1 MDIIEQAR
9 ILGKAIQQDERYIRY
24 AKATLQNESN
34 EELQEAIREFNLI
47 RMQLDNKLSADEKD
61 EEAVAELN
69 EKLRSVYA
77 SIMSNNTMVEYNTAK
92 VELDQLMSQ
101 VNIIISKSLDGEDP
115 ETCETTSGC
124 GGSCATCCPCFW
136 VRMQMLASKN

>member
-124 GGSCATCCPCFW
+124 GGSCATCGGCH
-136 VRMQMLASKN
+136 